1 MNAQQASKALKILG
15 VLFLVHAI
23 LVSTHEGEFWPFSI
37 YPMFSQAGN
46 PWARAMVLDVTDLEE
61 SELWVE
67 HVYPLRSDERV
78 VSLRALG
85 VDQIDYSN
93 FVVRTTDW
101 TESRQRALHSM
112 IGAENLKDKKWLVTI
127 VKGELAGEDK
137 VIGKV
142 VPLILLTEDEIR
154 LKQSQLPVHP

>member
-1 MNAQQASKALKILG
+1 MNPHQATKALKVLG

-46 PWARAMVLDVTDLEE
+46 PWARAMVLDVSDLED
-61 SELWVE
+61 SELWLE
-67 HVYPLRSDERV
+67 HEYPLSSDERV
-78 VSLRALG
+78 VSLRTLG
-85 VDQIDYSN
+85 IDQIDYSN

-112 IGAENLKDKKWLVTI
+112 FGAETLKGKRWMVSI
-127 VKGELAGEDK
+127 VRGELAGDDK
-137 VIGKV
+137 VISRV
-142 VPLILLTEDEIR
+142 EPLILLTKDEIR
-154 LKQSQLPVHP
+154 LKQSELPVLP

>member
-67 HVYPLRSDERV
+67 HVYPLRSDEMV

-85 VDQIDYSN
+85 VTRSIIQTLW
-93 FVVRTTDW
+93 FVQPTG
-101 TESRQRALHSM
+101 QNP
-112 IGAENLKDKKWLVTI
+112 GN
-127 VKGELAGEDK
+127 
-137 VIGKV
+137 
-142 VPLILLTEDEIR
+142 
-154 LKQSQLPVHP
+154 VHCIP